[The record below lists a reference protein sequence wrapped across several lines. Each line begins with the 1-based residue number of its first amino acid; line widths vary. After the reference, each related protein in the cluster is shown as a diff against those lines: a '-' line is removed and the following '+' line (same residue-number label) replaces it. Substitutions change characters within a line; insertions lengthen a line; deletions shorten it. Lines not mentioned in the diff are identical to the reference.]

1 MLNQNLSRAR
11 RSFAISNVSPNNY
24 YILQEP
30 FLRPSLL
37 ERAGPIEEREM
48 KELSAFVTVAVLAV
62 SLLLLAS
69 HLIAKEA
76 AVFDQVIAKLTVY

>member
-1 MLNQNLSRAR
+1 M
-11 RSFAISNVSPNNY
+11 
-24 YILQEP
+24 
-30 FLRPSLL
+30 L